1 MHFSVRLESISKV
14 RSVDS
19 AYFLSRLMPYESL
32 RKQAKEGCRSFF
44 QRKHADQDVKAP
56 PPAQETTMQQSGMPK
71 VLGHSEHLSTNRLCR
86 GHVLTIKAL
95 FC

>member
-1 MHFSVRLESISKV
+1 MLGSPSLFSH
-14 RSVDS
+14 
-19 AYFLSRLMPYESL
+19 LMPHESL
-32 RKQAKEGCRSFF
+32 RKQAKEGFKSLF
-44 QRKHADQDVKAP
+44 QRKHADEDVKAP

-71 VLGHSEHLSTNRLCR
+71 VLGHSESLSTKRLCR